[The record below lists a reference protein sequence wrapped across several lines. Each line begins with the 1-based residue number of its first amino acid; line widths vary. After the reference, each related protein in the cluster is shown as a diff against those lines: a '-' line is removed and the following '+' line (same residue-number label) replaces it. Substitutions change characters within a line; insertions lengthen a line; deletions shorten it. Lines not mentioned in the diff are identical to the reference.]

1 MGGFQDRYDSDED
14 FEMKEE
20 DIKWIGKGV
29 REKGRVFYS
38 GVTLDGSLEL
48 HQGDTVLVKQT
59 NAQAKLRVATIGKL
73 FHESPIGASAHLQYF
88 CSATDAV
95 LGDKAD
101 PQELYFTDEC
111 KNVALTQIWT
121 KCTVERRL
129 GSSSPVHETVE
140 PGDFWASHWYD
151 GGSRFEKMQPP
162 VRILKKQDA
171 FLSYCESCAR
181 KTAKEV
187 EGKSKVVRN
196 KNGKITGIRWMGNIL
211 RHGDGVM
218 IPSNSVKL
226 PRKKAV
232 EKADR
237 LWEVEEGM
245 VDNTIFTE
253 AYRKN
258 KGQTKAKCNPLQI
271 AQILEIKEKTKTKSI
286 SMKIRLFYRPGDSSC
301 SIWQNEN
308 LRSISR
314 RH

>member
-14 FEMKEE
+14 FEMKDE

-29 REKGRVFYS
+29 REKGRVFHS

-48 HQGDTVLVKQT
+48 HQGDTVLVKQA
-59 NAQAKLRVATIGKL
+59 NIQAKLRVATIGKI
-73 FHESPIGASAHLQYF
+73 FYESPFGAFAHLQYF
-88 CSATDAV
+88 CSATDGV

-129 GSSSPVHETVE
+129 DSSSPVHEIVE
-140 PGDFWASHWYD
+140 PGDFWALHWYD
-151 GGSRFEKMQPP
+151 GGNRFKKMQAP
-162 VRILKKQDA
+162 VRILKKQD
-171 FLSYCESCAR
+171 CEVCAR

-187 EGKSKVVRN
+187 ERKSKVVRN
-196 KNGKITGIRWMGNIL
+196 NGKITGIRWMGKIL
-211 RHGDGVM
+211 CHGDGVM

-226 PRKKAV
+226 PGKKAG

-237 LWEVEEGM
+237 LSE
-245 VDNTIFTE
+245 VDNNIHTE
-253 AYRKN
+253 HYRK
-258 KGQTKAKCNPLQI
+258 KTPGEQGQTKAKCNPLQI
-271 AQILEIKEKTKTKSI
+271 GQILEIKEKTKSI

-301 SIWQNEN
+301 FIWQNEN

>member
-1 MGGFQDRYDSDED
+1 MGGFCDSDED
-14 FEMKEE
+14 FEMKDE

-29 REKGRVFYS
+29 RERGRVFYS

-48 HQGDTVLVKQT
+48 HQGDTVLVKQK
-59 NAQAKLRVATIGKL
+59 NSQAKHRVATIRKL
-73 FHESPIGASAHLQYF
+73 FYESSLVGASAHLQYF
-88 CSATDAV
+88 CSAEETL

-101 PQELYFTDEC
+101 SREFYFTDEC
-111 KNVALTQIWT
+111 HNVPLTQIWD

-129 GSSSPVHETVE
+129 DSSSPVHEIVE
-140 PGDFWASHWYD
+140 PGDFWALHWYD
-151 GGSRFEKMQPP
+151 GGNRFKKMQAP
-162 VRILKKQDA
+162 VRILKKQD
-171 FLSYCESCAR
+171 CEVCAR

-187 EGKSKVVRN
+187 ERKSKVVRN
-196 KNGKITGIRWMGNIL
+196 NGKITGIRWMGKIL
-211 RHGDGVM
+211 CHGDGVM

-226 PRKKAV
+226 PGKKAG

-237 LWEVEEGM
+237 LSE
-245 VDNTIFTE
+245 VDNNIHTE
-253 AYRKN
+253 HYRK
-258 KGQTKAKCNPLQI
+258 KTPGEQGQTKAKCNPLQI
-271 AQILEIKEKTKTKSI
+271 GQILEIKEKTKSI